1 MKNIDNHT
9 DPDHYDEEWEPAAEE
24 LTDQQAEAAEEE
36 RKETAVE
43 RYIRSTEEVF

>member
-9 DPDHYDEEWEPAAEE
+9 DPDYYDDNWEPSADEMADW
-24 LTDQQAEAAEEE
+24 LAEAEEEE
-36 RKETAVE
+36 RKETVVE